1 MKTKSISQTV
11 TFDATP
17 EKIYHM
23 LLDQKE
29 HAAFTNSKVSIDP
42 RVSGQF
48 TVFDGY
54 CHGYTIE
61 LIEGRKIV
69 QAWHFAE
76 DGWPE
81 DHFSICTFNIEAAG
95 SKTKLKFLQTNVPEQ
110 NAAMLKNG
118 WKEFYWDAMKAWL
131 KAGRLELGS

>member
-29 HAAFTNSKVSIDP
+29 HAAFTGSKASIDP
-42 RVSGQF
+42 KVSGQF
-48 TVFDGY
+48 TVFDSY

-61 LIEGRKIV
+61 LIEDRKIV
-69 QAWHFAE
+69 QAWHFNE

-81 DHFSICTFNIEAAG
+81 DHFSICTFNIEPAG
-95 SKTKLKFLQTNVPEQ
+95 IKTKLKFLQIRVPE
-110 NAAMLKNG
+110 NKVALLKNG

-131 KAGRLELGS
+131 KTGR

>member
-11 TFDATP
+11 TFNATP

-48 TVFDGY
+48 TVFDSY

-61 LIEGRKIV
+61 LIEDRKIV

-76 DGWPE
+76 DGWPKIISASA
-81 DHFSICTFNIEAAG
+81 HSI
-95 SKTKLKFLQTNVPEQ
+95 LKPLALKQ
-110 NAAMLKNG
+110 NSNSFRQIFPNRMLPC
-118 WKEFYWDAMKAWL
+118 L
-131 KAGRLELGS
+131 KVAGRSSTGTL